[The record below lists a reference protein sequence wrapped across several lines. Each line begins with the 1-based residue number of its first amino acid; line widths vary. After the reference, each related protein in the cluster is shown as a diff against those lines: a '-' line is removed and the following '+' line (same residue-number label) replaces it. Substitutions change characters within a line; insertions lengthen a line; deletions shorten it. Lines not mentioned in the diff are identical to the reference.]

1 MYETAEHGGAAPPR
15 ANPPAD
21 EARPSDAML
30 LGRVSRR
37 DRAAFEEL
45 FDRFVAPVHGL
56 VHAIVDDADRAAEV
70 VAVLFVDLW
79 RSPSDLLSSPRG
91 ASSGVEERILAA
103 AHRRAVQAARRH
115 REDPTSG
122 DPPDQ
127 PVPRSAARV
136 LDRLQD
142 PDAVTAMGLA
152 YFGARTTR
160 EIAARMEVPM
170 SRVASLLKGGLEE
183 LRHRSGAG

>member
-1 MYETAEHGGAAPPR
+1 M
-15 ANPPAD
+15 
-21 EARPSDAML
+21 
-30 LGRVSRR
+30 
-37 DRAAFEEL
+37 
-45 FDRFVAPVHGL
+45 
-56 VHAIVDDADRAAEV
+56 
-70 VAVLFVDLW
+70 AVLFVDLW
-79 RSPSDLLSSPRG
+79 RSPCDLLSSPWG

-103 AHRRAVQAARRH
+103 AHRRAVQSARRH
-115 REDPTSG
+115 RDGPTSG
-122 DPPDQ
+122 ASPDQ

-136 LDRLQD
+136 LDRLED